1 MPKTESAVKYFKRY
15 SKFYLQGDETC
26 WRVEAVDHFSTPG
39 ILEITAVEYYAN
51 ESEDDIEK
59 GLVGHLIMKQEDP
72 NTDEENATIRGNTF
86 IKPKVT
92 YQYEFIGVRGNKWTI
107 DTKKYPVRYSINPKD
122 DREIKLIW
130 DSPYSGQFDI
140 TCGNVTKTIVVESL
154 F

>member
-1 MPKTESAVKYFKRY
+1 
-15 SKFYLQGDETC
+15 
-26 WRVEAVDHFSTPG
+26 
-39 ILEITAVEYYAN
+39 
-51 ESEDDIEK
+51 
-59 GLVGHLIMKQEDP
+59 MKQEDP

-140 TCGNVTKTIVVESL
+140 TCGLIYIMEIIIKRQLLLNHYFKR
-154 F
+154 

>member
-1 MPKTESAVKYFKRY
+1 MRNLTSEETIGLIGKNIKNIPKLFV
-15 SKFYLQGDETC
+15 
-26 WRVEAVDHFSTPG
+26 
-39 ILEITAVEYYAN
+39 
-51 ESEDDIEK
+51 
-59 GLVGHLIMKQEDP
+59 DP